1 MGKKKGPAKPPP
13 RKALE
18 KREPP
23 PPPAKPAGR
32 PGGKKEIGNR
42 QLRRLTSLSS
52 LLILGLA
59 ATWGV
64 LIRLFSIVRFESLIH
79 GAPAPPRRAP
89 GSQAGR
95 LPDAASRARQSLTRT
110 STGGRRTWRCGTG

>member
-13 RKALE
+13 PKALE

-23 PPPAKPAGR
+23 PPPAKPAAGR

-89 GSQAGR
+89 GSQGACLTPPPALGR
-95 LPDAASRARQSLTRT
+95 V
-110 STGGRRTWRCGTG
+110 

>member
-1 MGKKKGPAKPPP
+1 MGKKKGPAKGAAP
-13 RKALE
+13 KALE

-32 PGGKKEIGNR
+32 PGGKKETATNR

-79 GAPAPPRRAP
+79 GAPPPRRAP
-89 GSQAGR
+89 GTQGACLTPPPALGR
-95 LPDAASRARQSLTRT
+95 V
-110 STGGRRTWRCGTG
+110 

>member
-1 MGKKKGPAKPPP
+1 MGKKKGPAKGAAP
-13 RKALE
+13 KALE

-32 PGGKKEIGNR
+32 PGGGKNEPTGAGGRGPSR
-42 QLRRLTSLSS
+42 QLRRLTALSS

-79 GAPAPPRRAP
+79 GAPPPRRAP
-89 GSQAGR
+89 GTQGACLTPPPALGR
-95 LPDAASRARQSLTRT
+95 V
-110 STGGRRTWRCGTG
+110 

>member
-1 MGKKKGPAKPPP
+1 MGEKKGPAKGAAP
-13 RKALE
+13 KALE

-79 GAPAPPRRAP
+79 GAPAPAPPRPRVAGRAP
-89 GSQAGR
+89 A
-95 LPDAASRARQSLTRT
+95 
-110 STGGRRTWRCGTG
+110 